1 MIRNLLFLSLMF
13 AFFLKGFAQ
22 EEASQVSHQLE
33 HTFENTHWAESLEDI
48 TELPIGIRETKDG
61 VEYAIVITQATF
73 LSEQTLVNAYARL
86 TVPDSKS
93 ATGKKQLYFGA
104 TGLSFSYQGQIVG
117 DMRMSLL
124 GDITVSS
131 NKNWEFLLRGG
142 SVDTRTGDTQDDF
155 TYITFDCD
163 GVKEVALNG
172 LIRISPELIV
182 PVDAQTYTPIP
193 NGRVET
199 SVALKAES
207 WNNLLLKV
215 SLPPFAITKQAFDNN
230 RGAFIFSAEEVILDM
245 SDTANAD
252 GMIFPKGYEEYL
264 VAEMESWRG
273 FYIGKLSVTLPEE
286 FKKSEKRVSFVAK
299 EFLLDSYGV
308 SGSFSV
314 ENPIVN
320 YQGTTSGGENSWRY
334 SLDFIRADFIASK
347 IRGGALSGSIL
358 LPIQANDSKDTES
371 IAENTD
377 NQRVDSEETLSAHN
391 ASKGEKGIRFAGTF
405 TDDDYM
411 LRASSLATVSFD
423 LWNAKANL
431 APSSYVELR
440 VKNKK
445 FVPKVV
451 LDGTMSLQ
459 EQGTQESTYH
469 FTGISFRKFTLQTE
483 EPYISAEYFGAE
495 GEQRLANFP
504 VSVKDINVRF
514 QNRSASLNFGIRVG
528 LQEKKFSAEGGFSIH
543 AKKVENQWV
552 YDTFDVSE
560 LALNN
565 VDVVVATVSGR
576 LQLMKNDRTYGN
588 GFKAMLAVKIDNPS
602 IELDASAIFG
612 NKDFRYWGFDA
623 SVDGLNIPATY
634 ITITGFVGGAYYR
647 MRPKDGI
654 STYNETQTIGM
665 KRAFDFVPDQNM
677 GIGLKAGILGAFQDE
692 KIASFMAVLSVQTNR
707 NGGLA
712 RIGIDGEAA
721 IMYAL
726 QKKLNNPF
734 QSLQEGFTS
743 QVNELINMEKIK
755 TKELD
760 KVLALDSSNTPNQV
774 PISLSR
780 DKETK
785 KAPIYATMSMS
796 YDFAQKAFH
805 ANMEAYINVAGGII
819 KGTGTDG
826 LAGRAVIHIDPKDWY
841 IHIGTSREM
850 MGLQVGFGNLSLK
863 AESYFMVGTKIYETP
878 QPPAKVAE
886 ILGLHPNQL
895 GYMKGLNQLKEGKGF
910 AFGAHFS
917 FDTGDINAGFIY
929 ARFAA
934 GLGADMM
941 LRNYENVQC
950 KNRTGEIGING
961 WYANGQTYVYLQ
973 GELGIKV
980 RLFFV
985 RKNIP
990 ILKAGVAA
998 LLQGSGPNP
1007 FWTRGYLGGY
1017 YNVLGGLVKGRFR
1030 LKMEFGEQCERYQ
1043 DDVLGG
1049 MKIISDVSP
1058 SDKSNNVDVFISP
1071 QASFNLEIDK
1081 PIVIPEDD
1089 GDHTYVVKLEK
1100 FQISDLKGNLVEGKF
1115 SFGKTSDVIDFTP
1128 TETLPPNTQYKV
1140 LVEVSFQELKNGI
1153 YQTVM
1158 VEGKKA
1164 VETEERTFT
1173 TGMAPEYIP
1182 NKNILYA
1189 YPVLDQRNYFPME
1202 SKEAFIQL
1210 KQGQAYLFETE
1221 NWNTELHLISPNGEK
1236 ITIKPHYNAAKQL
1249 LHYDIPKL
1257 KTAEQ
1262 YTLSIVSFSKNKGAD
1277 TAIVRTKQNEETKSG
1292 YDKLEEETTVIVR
1305 NNKAQATAKKEN
1317 FERLTY
1323 SFKTSKYSSLK
1334 QKVNA
1339 FKTERKLWAKA
1350 SSDVVMLFNH
1360 MNTDEP
1366 FENIELLGTA
1376 YTDSKPLFYTEAVLD
1391 DAYDAVFKKY
1401 LYSSPQVTSVLK
1413 RNASNVEIGFPPKEA
1428 ISVVD
1433 SYVENLQN
1441 NSQGAVIKRVFPYRY
1456 DVLIYYRSDWTELS
1470 RYISDK
1476 LTKGSLN
1483 PTWEIEFMER
1493 NFPVLP
1499 HKKYKAVL
1507 KYRLPNGKITS
1518 EIPYYYEF

>member
-1 MIRNLLFLSLMF
+1 MIRNLLFWILLF
-13 AFFLKGFAQ
+13 TVILEGFAQ
-22 EEASQVSHQLE
+22 EDSQVPKQVES
-33 HTFENTHWAESLEDI
+33 TFEKARWAETLEDI
-48 TELPIGIRETKDG
+48 TELPIGIREAKDG

-86 TVPDSKS
+86 TVPDSQS
-93 ATGKKQLYFGA
+93 ASGKKHLYFGA

-117 DMRMSLL
+117 DMRLSLL
-124 GDITVSS
+124 GDLTVSS
-131 NKNWEFLLRGG
+131 NKNWSFLLKGG
-142 SVDTRTGDTQDDF
+142 SVDTSTGDTQNDA
-155 TYITFDCD
+155 TYITFDCE
-163 GVKEVALNG
+163 GVKEIALNG
-172 LIRISPELIV
+172 LIRISQELVV
-182 PVDAQTYTPIP
+182 PVHTQTLTPMF
-193 NGRVET
+193 NKQVEAL
-199 SVALKAES
+199 VAVKAS
-207 WNNLLLKV
+207 HWNNMLLKV
-215 SLPPFAITKQAFDNN
+215 SLPPFAITKQALINE
-230 RGAFIFSAEEVILDM
+230 RGAFVFSAEDVILDM
-245 SDTANAD
+245 SDVENATE
-252 GMIFPKGYEEYL
+252 MFFPKGYEEYL
-264 VAEMESWRG
+264 VSERESWRG
-273 FYIGKLSVTLPEE
+273 FYIGQLRVTLPEE
-286 FKKSEKRVSFVAK
+286 FKQSEERVSFTAEK
-299 EFLLDSYGV
+299 FLLDSYGV

-314 ENPIVN
+314 ENLITD
-320 YQGTTSGGENSWRY
+320 YQGTTSGGENAWRY
-334 SLDFIRADFIASK
+334 SLDFIQADFVASK
-347 IRGGALSGSIL
+347 IQGGALSGAIL
-358 LPIQANDSKDTES
+358 LPIQTN
-371 IAENTD
+371 NTHETTP
-377 NQRVDSEETLSAHN
+377 NTRNTASQIISSEENFTPHN
-391 ASKGEKGIRFAGTF
+391 APRKEKGIRFSGVF
-405 TDDDYM
+405 TDDDYI
-411 LRASSLATVSFD
+411 LKASSLEAVSFD
-423 LWNAKANL
+423 LWNAKVQL

-459 EQGTQESTYH
+459 ENDTKESTYQ
-469 FTGISFRKFTLQTE
+469 FSGISFRKFTLQTE
-483 EPYISAEYFGAE
+483 APYISAAYFGAE

-504 VSVKDINVRF
+504 VSVKDINVQF
-514 QNRSASLNFGIRVG
+514 TNQSASLNFGIRVG
-528 LQEKKFSAEGGFSIH
+528 LQEQKFSAEGGFSIH
-543 AKKVENQWV
+543 AKRVKNQWV

-588 GFKAMLAVKIDNPS
+588 GFKAMLAVTIDKPS
-602 IELDASAIFG
+602 IELEASAVFG

-623 SVDGLNIPATY
+623 AVDGLNIPAGY

-654 STYNETQTIGM
+654 STHSENGTIGM
-665 KRAFDFVPDQNM
+665 QRAFDFVPDPTM

-692 KIASFMAVLSVQTNR
+692 KIASFMAVLSVQTNQ

-743 QVNELINMEKIK
+743 QVNSLIDMEKLK
-755 TKELD
+755 KNDFD
-760 KVLALDSSNTPNQV
+760 KVLALDNKNTPEQV
-774 PISLSR
+774 TVSLSR

-796 YDFAQKAFH
+796 YDFSQKAFH
-805 ANMEAYINVAGGII
+805 ANMETYINVAGGII

-826 LAGRAVIHIDPKDWY
+826 LAGRAVIHIDPQDWY

-863 AESYFMVGTKIYETP
+863 AQTYFMVGTKVYETP

-886 ILGLHPNQL
+886 ILGLDPSRL
-895 GYMKGLNQLKEGKGF
+895 GYMQGLNQLGEGKGF
-910 AFGAHFS
+910 AFGAHLN

-985 RKNIP
+985 KKNIP

-998 LLQGSGPNP
+998 TLQGSGPNP

-1043 DDVLGG
+1043 EEVLGG

-1071 QASFNLEIDK
+1071 QVSFNLEIDK

-1089 GDHTYVVKLEK
+1089 GDHTYIVKLEK

-1115 SFGKTSDVIDFTP
+1115 SFGKTNDVLDFTP
-1128 TETLPPNTQYKV
+1128 KETLPSNTQYKV
-1140 LVEVSFQELKNGI
+1140 LVEVSFQELKNGN
-1153 YQTVM
+1153 YQTVL
-1158 VEGKKA
+1158 VDGKKA
-1164 VETEERTFT
+1164 VEIEERTFT

-1189 YPVLDQRNYFPME
+1189 YPVLNQQNYFTEE

-1221 NWNTELHLISPNGEK
+1221 NWNTELHLTALSGEK
-1236 ITIKPHYNAAKQL
+1236 ITLKPHYDAGKQL

-1257 KTAEQ
+1257 KTAER
-1262 YTLSIVSFSKNKGAD
+1262 YTLSIVSFSKNKGMN
-1277 TAIVRTKQNEETKSG
+1277 TSIVKSEPKEEAKSG
-1292 YDKLEEETTVIVR
+1292 YDKLEEETTAVVR
-1305 NNKAQATAKKEN
+1305 NNKAQASVKKDH

-1323 SFKTSKYSSLK
+1323 SFKTSKYKSLK

-1339 FKTERKLWAKA
+1339 FKTERKLWIKV
-1350 SSDVVMLFNH
+1350 SSDVVMLQNN

-1366 FENIELLGTA
+1366 FESIELLETEF
-1376 YTDSKPLFYTEAVLD
+1376 TNNQPLLYTEAILD
-1391 DAYDAVFKKY
+1391 DSYDAVFSKY
-1401 LYSSPQVTSVLK
+1401 LYSNPQALTVLQRGNTTNK
-1413 RNASNVEIGFPPKEA
+1413 IGFPPKEA
-1428 ISVVD
+1428 ISVFD
-1433 SYVENLQN
+1433 SYAEKVVNQTYSTDL
-1441 NSQGAVIKRVFPYRY
+1441 KKVFPYRY
-1456 DVLIYYRSDWTELS
+1456 DVFIYYKNDWVKYTN
-1470 RYISDK
+1470 YIANK
-1476 LTKGSLN
+1476 RIVNIGNTTL
-1483 PTWEIEFMER
+1483 EEEFMQTQ
-1493 NFPVLP
+1493 FPVIP
-1499 HKKYKAVL
+1499 TKKYKAVL